1 VPVISNSSPLIALT
15 QIGRLDLL
23 RQLHTSICI
32 PPAVAREVEPTV
44 VSESHHAQDVAR
56 SGSNACAR
64 QILHVE
70 EPQTPASLCYASGV
84 PRTELVLRIFVAAP
98 EDVQDEVSI
107 LSEIIEELN
116 RAHSR
121 DSGIRLEVLH
131 WRADAI
137 PAMGT
142 DPQAII
148 NNQIGAE
155 YDIFVGILWTRFG
168 TPTPRAK
175 SGFEEEF
182 NNAYAQYQKD
192 PNSKRVMLYFKSAP
206 VTPES
211 IDPDQLSAL
220 REFRARIKDQ
230 TLYSTFADREAFA
243 NGIRFHLTR
252 HIQLWSRMQR
262 HSGPQPL
269 QPVAQVPIAKADTEA
284 EEGLLDLMEV
294 FTAEMAKAQVAVER
308 IIELQ
313 SENTARTELNTK
325 QLQAI
330 AKEPLDQR
338 NRLLKQLFSVV
349 AGDLNNL
356 AKGLNEQ
363 AMSLEDALAAAM
375 EGISKALGYQE
386 FWNAADQQQ
395 RAILKNAIEKMDVI
409 IPPMDQSLAGL
420 ADTIRG
426 LPRIT
431 TMFNRSK
438 KNAIGAIDDVRA
450 AVKRGHGLMAD
461 LLKSGYF
468 GPEAIP

>member
-1 VPVISNSSPLIALT
+1 
-15 QIGRLDLL
+15 
-23 RQLHTSICI
+23 
-32 PPAVAREVEPTV
+32 
-44 VSESHHAQDVAR
+44 
-56 SGSNACAR
+56 
-64 QILHVE
+64 
-70 EPQTPASLCYASGV
+70 
-84 PRTELVLRIFVAAP
+84 
-98 EDVQDEVSI
+98 
-107 LSEIIEELN
+107 
-116 RAHSR
+116 
-121 DSGIRLEVLH
+121 
-131 WRADAI
+131 
-137 PAMGT
+137 
-142 DPQAII
+142 
-148 NNQIGAE
+148 
-155 YDIFVGILWTRFG
+155 
-168 TPTPRAK
+168 
-175 SGFEEEF
+175 
-182 NNAYAQYQKD
+182 
-192 PNSKRVMLYFKSAP
+192 
-206 VTPES
+206 
-211 IDPDQLSAL
+211 
-220 REFRARIKDQ
+220 
-230 TLYSTFADREAFA
+230 
-243 NGIRFHLTR
+243 
-252 HIQLWSRMQR
+252 
-262 HSGPQPL
+262 
-269 QPVAQVPIAKADTEA
+269 VAQVPIAKADTEA